1 MSAAIWLIMVR
12 EFRTYAATA
21 SFWIALAI
29 GPITMIGA
37 AQLIRGVSTP
47 VTVSVSGENPAL
59 NRSALAALDQ
69 AAKIEGR
76 ALVLA
81 HDKAANDLS
90 LSRAADGTL
99 ELIFAKG
106 FPLSPAGR
114 ALIARSIENDAARQK
129 LAAMGSFSMP
139 VGEIAAPE
147 PPRDPARLSR
157 FALVMLL
164 WVILVGSLGMLLQAV
179 VRERANRALEM
190 LLAAAEPWEIV
201 TGKLLGVGAVSGLLV
216 AAWLGSAALAAPWA
230 AHGSGIA
237 AVFTGMASPASLA
250 RAASIYILAF
260 AFYGLVAVGIGATA
274 RDSSTAQT
282 LSRPMF
288 AVLLAVFFVALTGM
302 SGHDTGLNWLVYLPP
317 FTPFMLLL
325 SGAGQISAMSEAGAL
340 ILMLAAIAIA
350 GRLATG
356 RITLSRY

>member
-1 MSAAIWLIMVR
+1 MSAAVWLIMVR

-21 SFWIALAI
+21 SFWIALVI

-37 AQLIRGVSTP
+37 AQLFRGASTP
-47 VTVSVSGENPAL
+47 VTVSVSGGDPAL

-76 ALVLA
+76 ELVLA
-81 HDKAANDLS
+81 PVKAANDLS

-99 ELIFAKG
+99 ELIFARG

-114 ALIARSIENDAARQK
+114 ALVARSIENEAARQK
-129 LAAMGSFSMP
+129 LAAVGSFSM
-139 VGEIAAPE
+139 VVREIATPE
-147 PPRDPARLSR
+147 PPRDPSLLSR
-157 FALVMLL
+157 FAMVLML

-201 TGKLLGVGAVSGLLV
+201 AGKLLGVGAVSGLLV
-216 AAWLGSAALAAPWA
+216 AAWLGSAALVAPWA
-230 AHGSGIA
+230 GHGSGIA

-288 AVLLAVFFVALTGM
+288 AVLLAAFFVALTGM
-302 SGHDTGLNWLVYLPP
+302 SGHETSLYWLVYLPP

-325 SGAGQISAMSEAGAL
+325 SGAGQISAISQAGAL
-340 ILMLAAIAIA
+340 MLMLATIAIA

-356 RITLSRY
+356 RVSLSRY